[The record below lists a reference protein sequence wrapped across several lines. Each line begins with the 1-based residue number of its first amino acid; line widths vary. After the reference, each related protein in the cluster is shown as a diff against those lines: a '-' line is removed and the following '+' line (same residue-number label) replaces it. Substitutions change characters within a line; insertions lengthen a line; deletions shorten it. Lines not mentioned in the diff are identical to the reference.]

1 MEKYNTLNTL
11 RVNSYDD
18 FLDSFD
24 TEDIVVLLECI
35 IKRLYWSD
43 GKFKEEFE
51 DSDMV
56 DWQAMHRVFMD
67 TINLIYKAAKKLRE
81 NL

>member
-11 RVNSYDD
+11 RENSYDD

-43 GKFKEEFE
+43 REFKEEFE

-56 DWQAMHRVFMD
+56 DWQEMHRVFMD